1 MNVGPLRR
9 ITAALGLI
17 ALVPVTWLLITGAL
31 TPEEAAIRAVIVV
44 IVVVALGNLMRAV
57 LTRLLHRVERRAGD
71 LRGADQ
77 HHGDHPR
84 PAGHASASD
93 GVRGQ
98 DVVGQAS

>member
-9 ITAALGLI
+9 ITAALGLV
-17 ALVPVTWLLITGAL
+17 ALVPITWLLITGAL

-71 LRGADQ
+71 LRGPDGRG
-77 HHGDHPR
+77 GDAR
-84 PAGHASASD
+84 AAGRATDPD
-93 GVRGQ
+93 GVRDQGI
-98 DVVGQAS
+98 VGQTS